1 MTKPNAESTNSPIR
15 DKFLADRE
23 NMMTQTQGYLNDASN
38 NSRPDVSSPEAL
50 SASRK
55 NVVELVKG
63 GDFSKALEGLEE
75 MRDARSGI
83 STTKIEGKDGATP
96 VVIRDA
102 RNCKTPAERSTESF
116 EGQCLNAYRAA
127 IEVAGLEGN
136 QALQDSL
143 KQEAVD
149 FITTFHDENSGKSQE
164 ELSKAAKKV
173 TKGIVAKMDNSGIE
187 KAGSKLNTAK
197 EFQNFNDTHC
207 NVATLSAVTD
217 KAGKTHTV
225 VEAEVALK
233 GLTSDQKGEFDK
245 AGTEQKPE
253 WYKGASGLE
262 QKLIEKYTPA
272 ITDGTHVIP
281 TQLRGSIPGMRNAF
295 EKVTAVMESGGNALE
310 ELHSSKHAGTL
321 ASLVKDK
328 DSRQDLTNQN
338 ARQAQEWMGTDVKV
352 HCNTLNSRRPGGD
365 DIEII
370 ESTTKA
376 MESVG
381 GKETNTAFNG
391 WRTFGFA
398 SDVTGAKEL
407 LSEIAGSLDNIAG
420 DKDQAKALKVIQSHI
435 DPKSSPPLFG
445 PSFED
450 ALAKLP
456 DSLLTEK
463 DKEVLRDS
471 AGMAKNVKA
480 ADANIR
486 FGDSENV
493 SLTVSTEMNQL
504 TTKIRN
510 NAADSKLQ
518 TLPKEDVLTMCASGK
533 DRTGLAEHDQTAQA
547 VAARFGMDIKDVDKQ
562 ILVAGHTAEQAG
574 SIRAGG
580 GTIGCHGTKE
590 ENLAGLPAS
599 RRENLEAIVEVSSA
613 NNKIKNIEKGYFK
626 KPKENDFSRDED
638 VEQEA
643 ETAKGSKSSKEAEPS
658 FFSKL
663 LKMIKNLILG
673 KQGKDPE
680 ATEAVVLDGL
690 DNDRAKKAI
699 ETPEKQKE
707 VSKENTTD
715 LDKAT
720 HSAAMSDVLKQL
732 KSSGVKGSNENS
744 SNNAHAPTTAKS
756 VDNTQEKEGE
766 GR

>member
-1 MTKPNAESTNSPIR
+1 MSRPVDATTETMTNSDVSEAQAKLPDIR
-15 DKFLADRE
+15 PKFLEDRK
-23 NMMTQTQGYLNDASN
+23 NMMIQTQDYLNNAN
-38 NSRPDVSSPEAL
+38 NNLRPDVSSPKAL
-50 SASRK
+50 GESRK
-55 NVVELVKG
+55 NVVELVKSG
-63 GDFSKALEGLEE
+63 AFSKALEGLEE

-83 STTKIEGKDGATP
+83 STTKIDKEGATP

-102 RNCKTPAERSTESF
+102 RNCKTPPERSTESF

-127 IEVAGLEGN
+127 IEVAELEGKPD
-136 QALQDSL
+136 LRDSL
-143 KQEAVD
+143 KEEAVA

-173 TKGIVAKMDNSGIE
+173 TKGIVAKMVNSGIE

-262 QKLIEKYTPA
+262 QKLIDKYTPA

-626 KPKENDFSRDED
+626 KPKENDFS
-638 VEQEA
+638 
-643 ETAKGSKSSKEAEPS
+643 KEAEPS

-663 LKMIKNLILG
+663 LKMLKNFIGLASGTVPQAETTNSSSSKTSEAQKDGAPIANSHKKEADIEWGVSGVNQEVAESIHQVVVAITHNALPS
-673 KQGKDPE
+673 GKDKGD
-680 ATEAVVLDGL
+680 TE
-690 DNDRAKKAI
+690 KTI
-699 ETPEKQKE
+699 SPE
-707 VSKENTTD
+707 VSVTSKSTG
-715 LDKAT
+715 
-720 HSAAMSDVLKQL
+720 AA
-732 KSSGVKGSNENS
+732 
-744 SNNAHAPTTAKS
+744 
-756 VDNTQEKEGE
+756 
-766 GR
+766 R